1 MAVDGNLFAGLA
13 GDPGQSSR
21 MGQDFQEQGS
31 PDFIFCN
38 KMTASSPEPQLLWF
52 LRGWA
57 MLRGSV
63 W

>member
-1 MAVDGNLFAGLA
+1 MAVDGSLFAGLA
-13 GDPGQSSR
+13 GAQSSK

-31 PDFIFCN
+31 PDFVFCN
-38 KMTASSPEPQLLWF
+38 KMRASSPEPQLLWF